1 MRNRGV
7 SVKPAQAL
15 PVAAPLDVARVRADF
30 PLLSRPTRGRPLVYL
45 DNANSTQ
52 KPRLVIDTELRF
64 YTEQYANIHR
74 GVYLLSQEATE
85 AYDRARARVA
95 AFVNAKSVRE
105 IVFVR
110 GTTEAINLVAHS
122 WGGANLRPGD
132 EVLISAMEHHSGIV
146 PWQLACEASGAVLRV
161 IPVDDDGEL
170 ILEEAERLFTHRTKI
185 LSVIHVSNALGTV
198 NPVKDLVAMA
208 RARGVP
214 VLLDGAQT
222 ISHRAVDVQDLGCDF
237 YVFSGHKLFGPTGIG
252 VLWGREAL
260 LDAMPPYQSGGN
272 MIETVTFAKTTF
284 APLPFK
290 FEAGT
295 TNIAG
300 TLGLASAID
309 YVTGVGYDAIAAHEQ
324 KLLDR
329 VLDGLDSV
337 PGVRLIGRPKERVGV
352 LSLTI
357 DGVHPHDA
365 GTILDLEG
373 IAVRAGHHCVQPLM
387 ARFGVPATVRAS
399 LAFYNTVE
407 ECDALVAGL
416 RKCVEVFRG

>member
-1 MRNRGV
+1 
-7 SVKPAQAL
+7 VKPQ
-15 PVAAPLDVARVRADF
+15 VAPPAAAALDVDRIRRDF
-30 PLLSRPTRGRPLVYL
+30 PMLDQTTRGRPLVYL

-52 KPRLVIDTELRF
+52 KPRTVIEAESTF
-64 YTEQYANIHR
+64 YAEHYSNIHR
-74 GVYLLSQEATE
+74 GVYLLSQEATA
-85 AYDRARARVA
+85 AYDRARQRVA
-95 AFVNAKSVRE
+95 RFVNARSERE

-110 GTTEAINLVAHS
+110 GTTEAINLVTSS
-122 WGGANLRPGD
+122 WGRSNLAAGD
-132 EVLISAMEHHSGIV
+132 DVLISAMEHHSGIV
-146 PWQLACEASGAVLRV
+146 PWQLACEATGARLRV

-170 ILEEAERLFTHRTKI
+170 ILEAAERLFTPRTKI
-185 LSVIHVSNALGTV
+185 LSLIHISNALGTV
-198 NPVKDLVAMA
+198 NPVRELVAMA
-208 RARGVP
+208 RSRGVP

-222 ISHRAVDVQDLGCDF
+222 ISHRAVDVQALNCDF
-237 YVFSGHKLFGPTGIG
+237 YAFSGHKLFGPTGIG
-252 VLWGREAL
+252 VLWGREEL
-260 LDAMPPYQSGGN
+260 LAAMPPYQGGGN
-272 MIETVTFAKTTF
+272 MIHEVTFAKTSY

-300 TLGLASAID
+300 TLGLAAAID
-309 YVTGVGYDAIAAHEQ
+309 YVEGTGYEAIAAHEA
-324 KLLDR
+324 KLLDH
-329 VLDGLDSV
+329 VLAGLATV
-337 PGVRLIGRPKERVGV
+337 PQVRLIGRPKERVSV

-387 ARFGVPATVRAS
+387 ARFGLSATIRAS
-399 LAFYNTVE
+399 FAFYNTTD

>member
-1 MRNRGV
+1 MSPN
-7 SVKPAQAL
+7 PAGPL
-15 PVAAPLDVARVRADF
+15 AAPLDVARIRRDF
-30 PLLSRPTRGRPLVYL
+30 PMLHRTTRGRPLVYL

-52 KPRLVIDTELRF
+52 KPQAVIDAEARF
-64 YTEQYANIHR
+64 YSERYSNIHR

-85 AYDRARARVA
+85 SYDRARAAVA
-95 AFVNAKSVRE
+95 TFLNASSPRE

-110 GTTEAINLVAHS
+110 GTTEAINLVAGS
-122 WGGANLRPGD
+122 WGRGNLARGD
-132 EVLISAMEHHSGIV
+132 EVLISGMEHHSGIV
-146 PWQLACEASGAVLRV
+146 PWQLACEAAGAILRV

-170 ILEEAERLFTHRTKI
+170 DLERARALLTPRTKI

-198 NPVKDLVAMA
+198 NPVKELIAMA
-208 RARGVP
+208 QAAGVP

-237 YVFSGHKLFGPTGIG
+237 FAFSGHKLFGPTGIG
-252 VLWGREAL
+252 VLWGRERL
-260 LDAMPPYQSGGN
+260 LAAMPPYQSGGN
-272 MIETVTFAKTTF
+272 MIDTVRFENTTF

-300 TLGLASAID
+300 TLGLAAAIE
-309 YVTGVGYDAIAAHEQ
+309 YVKGIGYDAIAAHEN
-324 KLLDR
+324 
-329 VLDGLDSV
+329 
-337 PGVRLIGRPKERVGV
+337 RLIEHLEAGLARVPQARILGRPKERVGV
-352 LSLTI
+352 FSLTL

-365 GTILDLEG
+365 GTVLDLEG

-387 ARFGVPATVRAS
+387 TRFSVPATIRVS
-399 LAFYNTVE
+399 LAFYNTVD

-416 RKCVEVFRG
+416 AKCVEVFGG

>member
-1 MRNRGV
+1 LRREA
-7 SVKPAQAL
+7 SQ
-15 PVAAPLDVARVRADF
+15 PVVTPLDVARVRRDF
-30 PLLSRPTRGRPLVYL
+30 PMLSRTMRGRPLVYL

-52 KPRLVIDTELRF
+52 KPRSVIETEARF
-64 YTEQYANIHR
+64 YEAQYSNIHR

-95 AFVNAKSVRE
+95 GFVNARSPRE

-110 GTTEAINLVAHS
+110 GTTEAINLVASS
-122 WGGANLRPGD
+122 WGRSNLGPGD
-132 EVLISAMEHHSGIV
+132 EVLISEMEHHSGIV
-146 PWQLACEASGAVLRV
+146 PWQMACEAAGATLRV

-170 ILEEAERLFTHRTKI
+170 DLDKARSLFTPRTKI
-185 LSVIHVSNALGTV
+185 LSVIHISNALGTV
-198 NPVKDLVAMA
+198 NPVKELVAMA
-208 RARGVP
+208 RSRGVP

-222 ISHRAVDVQDLGCDF
+222 ISHHAVDVQDLGCDF

-252 VLWGREAL
+252 VLWGREEL
-260 LDAMPPYQSGGN
+260 LDAMPPYQGGGN
-272 MIETVTFAKTTF
+272 MIERVAFDKTTY

-300 TLGLASAID
+300 TLGLAAAID
-309 YVTGVGYDAIAAHEQ
+309 YVEGVGYDAIAAHER

-329 VLDGLDSV
+329 VLAGIATV
-337 PGVRLIGRPKERVGV
+337 PSARLIGNPKERVGV

-357 DGVHPHDA
+357 DDVHPHDA

-373 IAVRAGHHCVQPLM
+373 IAVRAGHHCAQPLM
-387 ARFGVPATVRAS
+387 ARFGVPATIRAS
-399 LAFYNTVE
+399 FAMYNTLD

>member
-1 MRNRGV
+1 
-7 SVKPAQAL
+7 VKPAPAL
-15 PVAAPLDVARVRADF
+15 PAAQPLDIVRVREDF
-30 PLLSRPTRGRPLVYL
+30 PLLGRPMRGRPLVYL

-52 KPRLVIDTELRF
+52 KPRSVIDATSRF
-64 YTEQYANIHR
+64 YSEQYANIHR
-74 GVYLLSQEATE
+74 GVYFLSQEATE

-95 AFVNAKSVRE
+95 AFLNASSVRE

-110 GTTEAINLVAHS
+110 GTTEAINLVASS
-122 WGGANLRPGD
+122 WGRGNLGPGD

-146 PWQLACEASGAVLRV
+146 PWQMACRAAGAHLRV

-170 ILEEAERLFTHRTKI
+170 ILEEAERLFTSRTKI

-198 NPVKDLVAMA
+198 NPVGALVAMA
-208 RARGVP
+208 RSRGVP

-260 LDAMPPYQSGGN
+260 LDAMPPYQGGGN
-272 MIETVTFAKTTF
+272 MIELVTFETTTY
-284 APLPFK
+284 APLPYK

-309 YVTGVGYDAIAAHEQ
+309 YVAGIGYDAIAAHER

-329 VLDGLDSV
+329 LLGGLSTI
-337 PGVRLIGRPKERVGV
+337 PQVRLIGNPKERVGV
-352 LSLTI
+352 FSMTV

-387 ARFGVPATVRAS
+387 ARFGVPATIRAS
-399 LAFYNTVE
+399 LALYNTVE
-407 ECDALVAGL
+407 ECDALVAG
-416 RKCVEVFRG
+416 

>member
-1 MRNRGV
+1 M
-7 SVKPAQAL
+7 SAKPAPAL
-15 PVAAPLDVARVRADF
+15 KTTPAWDVARVRSDF
-30 PLLSRPTRGRPLVYL
+30 PLLARPMRGRPLVYL

-52 KPRLVIDTELRF
+52 KPRVVIDTESRF
-64 YTEQYANIHR
+64 YSEQYANIHR

-85 AYDRARARVA
+85 AYDRARERVA
-95 AFVNAKSVRE
+95 SFLNAKSFRE

-110 GTTEAINLVAHS
+110 GTTEAINLVASS

-132 EVLISAMEHHSGIV
+132 EVIISAMEHHSGIV
-146 PWQLACEASGAVLRV
+146 PWQLACEAHGASLRV

-170 ILEEAERLFTHRTKI
+170 ILEEALRLFTPRTKM

-198 NPVKDLVAMA
+198 NPVKELVAMA
-208 RARGVP
+208 KARGVP

-252 VLWGREAL
+252 VLWGREEL
-260 LDAMPPYQSGGN
+260 LEAMPPYQGGGN
-272 MIETVTFAKTTF
+272 MIATVTFEKTTY

-309 YVTGVGYDAIAAHEQ
+309 YVTGLGYDAIGAHEQ
-324 KLLDR
+324 ELVGHVLAG
-329 VLDGLDSV
+329 LDGI
-337 PGVRLIGRPKERVGV
+337 PEIRLIGRPKDRVGV

-387 ARFGVPATVRAS
+387 ARFGVPATIRAS
-399 LAFYNTVE
+399 LAFYNTRD
-407 ECDALVAGL
+407 ECDALLAGL

>member
-1 MRNRGV
+1 MSPRD
-7 SVKPAQAL
+7 
-15 PVAAPLDVARVRADF
+15 AAPATAALDVARVRHDF
-30 PLLSRPTRGRPLVYL
+30 PMLARTTRGRPLVYL

-52 KPRLVIDTELRF
+52 KPQTVIDTETRF
-64 YTEQYANIHR
+64 YSEQYSNIHR

-85 AYDRARARVA
+85 AYDRARERVA
-95 AFVNAKSVRE
+95 RFLNARSPKE
-105 IVFVR
+105 IVFLR
-110 GTTEAINLVAHS
+110 GTTEAINLVASS
-122 WGGANLRPGD
+122 WGRTNLGQGD

-146 PWQLACEASGAVLRV
+146 PWQLACQAAGAKLKV

-170 ILEEAERLFTHRTKI
+170 ILAEAEKLFTPRTKI
-185 LSVIHVSNALGTV
+185 LSVIHISNALGTV
-198 NPVKDLVAMA
+198 NPVRELIAMA
-208 RARGVP
+208 RKHGVP

-222 ISHRAVDVQDLGCDF
+222 ISHRAVDVQALDCDF

-252 VLWGREAL
+252 VLWAREEL
-260 LDAMPPYQSGGN
+260 LDAMPPYQGGGN
-272 MIETVTFAKTTF
+272 MIHEVAFEKTTY

-300 TLGLASAID
+300 TLGLAAAIN
-309 YVTGVGYDAIAAHEQ
+309 YVTELGYDAIVAHEA
-324 KLLDR
+324 KLMDHLFHGLASIPQVKVIGHPKDR
-329 VLDGLDSV
+329 VS
-337 PGVRLIGRPKERVGV
+337 V

-387 ARFGVPATVRAS
+387 ARFGVPATIRAS
-399 LAFYNTVE
+399 FAFYNTTG
-407 ECDALVAGL
+407 ECDALLAGL
-416 RKCVEVFRG
+416 KKCVEVFRG

>member
-1 MRNRGV
+1 MSRPHPV
-7 SVKPAQAL
+7 SQVTAL
-15 PVAAPLDVARVRADF
+15 NVERVRRDF
-30 PLLSRPTRGRPLVYL
+30 PILARPMRGHPLVYL

-52 KPRLVIDTELRF
+52 KPMAVIDAEMRF

-74 GVYLLSQEATE
+74 GVYLLSQEATA
-85 AYDRARARVA
+85 AYDRARQRVA
-95 AFVNAKSVRE
+95 RFLNASDPRE

-110 GTTEAINLVAHS
+110 GTTEAINLVASS
-122 WGGANLRPGD
+122 WGRTHLAAGD
-132 EVLISAMEHHSGIV
+132 EVLVSGMEHHSGIV
-146 PWQLACEASGAVLRV
+146 PWQLACEAAGASLRV
-161 IPVDDDGEL
+161 IPVTDAGEL
-170 ILEEAERLFTHRTKI
+170 DLDAAASLFSDRTRI
-185 LSVIHVSNALGTV
+185 VSLIHISNALGTV
-198 NPVKDLVAMA
+198 NPVREIVAMA
-208 RARGVP
+208 KARGVP

-237 YVFSGHKLFGPTGIG
+237 YCFSGHKLFGPTGIG
-252 VLWGREAL
+252 VLWARGEI
-260 LDAMPPYQSGGN
+260 LDAMPPYQGGGN
-272 MIETVTFAKTTF
+272 MIHLVSFEKTTF

-309 YVTGVGYDAIAAHEQ
+309 YVEAVGYDAIAAHERT
-324 KLLDR
+324 LVDR
-329 VLDGLDSV
+329 IEDGLKTIPEV
-337 PGVRLIGRPKERVGV
+337 GVIGNPKDRVGV
-352 LSLTI
+352 FSLTI

-387 ARFGVPATVRAS
+387 ARFGVPATIRAS
-399 LAFYNTVE
+399 LAFYNTAD
-407 ECDALVAGL
+407 ECDALLAGL

>member
-1 MRNRGV
+1 M
-7 SVKPAQAL
+7 KPAAAL
-15 PVAAPLDVARVRADF
+15 PVAAAWDVSRVREDF
-30 PLLSRPTRGRPLVYL
+30 PLLGRPMRGHPLVYL

-52 KPRLVIDTELRF
+52 KPRSVIDTESRF
-64 YTEQYANIHR
+64 YAEQYANIHR
-74 GVYLLSQEATE
+74 GVYLLSQEATV

-95 AFVNAKSVRE
+95 RFLNARSDRE

-110 GTTEAINLVAHS
+110 GTTEAINLVASS
-122 WGGANLRPGD
+122 WGGANLGPGD

-146 PWQLACEASGAVLRV
+146 PWQMACEAKGSILRV

-170 ILEEAERLFTHRTKI
+170 ILEAAERLFTPRTKI

-198 NPVKDLVAMA
+198 NPVKELVAMA

-214 VLLDGAQT
+214 ILLDGAQT
-222 ISHRAVDVQDLGCDF
+222 ISHRAVDVQDLDCDF

-252 VLWGREAL
+252 VLWGREEL
-260 LDAMPPYQSGGN
+260 LDAMPPYQGGGN
-272 MIETVTFAKTTF
+272 MIELVTFEKTTY

-300 TLGLASAID
+300 TLGLAKAID
-309 YVTGVGYDAIAAHEQ
+309 YVAGLGYDAIAAHEQ
-324 KLLDR
+324 KLVDR
-329 VLDGLDSV
+329 LLAGLSTV
-337 PGVRLIGRPKERVGV
+337 PEVRLIGRPKERVGV
-352 LSLTI
+352 FSMTI

-387 ARFGVPATVRAS
+387 ARFGVPATIRAS
-399 LAFYNTVE
+399 LALYNTAE

>member
-1 MRNRGV
+1 MKRV
-7 SVKPAQAL
+7 HAL
-15 PVAAPLDVARVRADF
+15 PVAAPLDIVRVREDF
-30 PLLSRPTRGRPLVYL
+30 PLLGRPMRGRPLVYL

-52 KPRLVIDTELRF
+52 KPRSVIDTTSRF
-64 YTEQYANIHR
+64 YAEQYANIHR
-74 GVYLLSQEATE
+74 GVYFLSQEATE

-95 AFVNAKSVRE
+95 AFLNAKSVRE

-110 GTTEAINLVAHS
+110 GTTEAINLVASS
-122 WGGANLRPGD
+122 WGRGNLGPGD

-146 PWQLACEASGAVLRV
+146 PWQMACRAAGAHLRV

-170 ILEEAERLFTHRTKI
+170 ILEEAERLFTTKTKI
-185 LSVIHVSNALGTV
+185 LSVTHVSNALGTV
-198 NPVKDLVAMA
+198 NPVKELAAMA
-208 RARGVP
+208 RSRGVP

-222 ISHRAVDVQDLGCDF
+222 ISHRAVDVQDLDCDF

-260 LDAMPPYQSGGN
+260 LDAMPPYQGGGN
-272 MIETVTFAKTTF
+272 MIELVTFEKTTY
-284 APLPFK
+284 APLPYK

-300 TLGLASAID
+300 TLGLAAAID
-309 YVTGVGYDAIAAHEQ
+309 YVAGLGYDAIAAHEST
-324 KLLDR
+324 LLDR
-329 VLDGLDSV
+329 VLRGLATV
-337 PGVRLIGRPKERVGV
+337 PEVHLIGHPKERVGV
-352 LSLTI
+352 LSMTV
-357 DGVHPHDA
+357 DGVHPHDG

-387 ARFGVPATVRAS
+387 ARFGVPATIRAS
-399 LAFYNTVE
+399 LALYNTVE

>member
-1 MRNRGV
+1 MKR
-7 SVKPAQAL
+7 AEAL
-15 PVAAPLDVARVRADF
+15 PLAGAWDVARVRSDF
-30 PLLSRPTRGRPLVYL
+30 PILSQRMRGRPLVYL

-52 KPRLVIDTELRF
+52 KPRSVIDTESRF

-74 GVYLLSQEATE
+74 GVYLLSQEATV
-85 AYDRARARVA
+85 AYDGARAKVA
-95 AFVNAKSVRE
+95 GLLNAKSPRE

-110 GTTEAINLVAHS
+110 GTTEAINLVASS

-132 EVLISAMEHHSGIV
+132 EIVISAMEHHSGIV
-146 PWQLACEASGAVLRV
+146 PWQLACEAHGAVLRV

-170 ILEEAERLFTHRTKI
+170 ILEEAERLFTPRTKM

-198 NPVKDLVAMA
+198 NPVKELVAMA
-208 RARGVP
+208 KARGVP

-237 YVFSGHKLFGPTGIG
+237 YAFSGHKLFGPTGIG

-260 LDAMPPYQSGGN
+260 LDAMPPYQGGGN
-272 MIETVTFAKTTF
+272 MIATVTFAKTTY

-300 TLGLASAID
+300 ALGLASAID
-309 YVTGVGYDAIAAHEQ
+309 YVTNLGYDGIGAHEQ
-324 KLLDR
+324 GLVDHVLAGLAEIPEVR
-329 VLDGLDSV
+329 V
-337 PGVRLIGRPKERVGV
+337 IGRPKERVGV

-387 ARFGVPATVRAS
+387 ARFGVPATIRAS
-399 LAFYNTVE
+399 LAFYNTVD
-407 ECDALVAGL
+407 ECDALIAGL
-416 RKCVEVFRG
+416 RKCVQVFRG

>member
-1 MRNRGV
+1 M
-7 SVKPAQAL
+7 
-15 PVAAPLDVARVRADF
+15 
-30 PLLSRPTRGRPLVYL
+30 RGRPLVYL

-52 KPRLVIDTELRF
+52 KPRLVIDAETRF

-74 GVYLLSQEATE
+74 GVYMLSQEATA
-85 AYDRARARVA
+85 AYDSARAVVA
-95 AFVNAKSVRE
+95 RFVNAKSDRE

-110 GTTEAINLVAHS
+110 GTTEAINLVASS
-122 WGGANLRPGD
+122 WGRTHLGSGD

-146 PWQLACEASGAVLRV
+146 PWQLACEAQGAKLRV
-161 IPVDDDGEL
+161 IPVDDNGDL
-170 ILEEAERLFTHRTKI
+170 ILDEAERLFTSRTKI
-185 LSVIHVSNALGTV
+185 LSLIHVSNALGTV
-198 NPVKDLVAMA
+198 NPVKQLIAMA
-208 RARGVP
+208 KARGVP

-222 ISHRAVDVQDLGCDF
+222 ISHRAVDVQDLDCDF

-252 VLWGREAL
+252 VLWGREEL
-260 LDAMPPYQSGGN
+260 LDAMPPYQGGGN
-272 MIETVTFAKTTF
+272 MIHLVTFEKTTY

-300 TLGLASAID
+300 TLGLAKAID
-309 YVTGVGYDAIAAHEQ
+309 YVAGLGYDAIGAYEQ
-324 KLLDR
+324 TLVERLLA
-329 VLDGLDSV
+329 GLATV
-337 PGVRLIGRPKERVGV
+337 PEVRLIGRPKERVGV
-352 LSLTI
+352 FSLTI

-387 ARFGVPATVRAS
+387 ARLGVPATIRAS
-399 LAFYNTVE
+399 LALYNTVD

>member
-1 MRNRGV
+1 M
-7 SVKPAQAL
+7 KPANAR
-15 PVAAPLDVARVRADF
+15 PAAAAWDVSRVRCDF
-30 PLLSRPTRGRPLVYL
+30 PILNRPMRGHPLVYL

-52 KPRLVIDTELRF
+52 KPRSVIETETRF
-64 YTEQYANIHR
+64 YSEQYANIHR
-74 GVYLLSQEATE
+74 GVYLLSQEATV

-95 AFVNAKSVRE
+95 RFVNARSDRE

-110 GTTEAINLVAHS
+110 GTTEAINLVASS
-122 WGGANLRPGD
+122 WGGAHLGPGD

-146 PWQLACEASGAVLRV
+146 PWQLACEAKGATLRV

-170 ILEEAERLFTHRTKI
+170 ILDEAERLFTSRTKV

-198 NPVKDLVAMA
+198 NPVKELVAMA
-208 RARGVP
+208 RTRGVP

-252 VLWGREAL
+252 VLWGREEL
-260 LDAMPPYQSGGN
+260 LDAMPPYQGGGN
-272 MIETVTFAKTTF
+272 MIELVTFERTTY

-300 TLGLASAID
+300 ALGLGQAID
-309 YVTGVGYDAIAAHEQ
+309 YVADLGYEAIAAHEQ
-324 KLLDR
+324 TLVDHLLR
-329 VLDGLDSV
+329 GLATV
-337 PGVRLIGRPKERVGV
+337 PEVRLIGKPKERVGV
-352 LSLTI
+352 FSLTI

-387 ARFGVPATVRAS
+387 ARLGVPATIRAS
-399 LAFYNTVE
+399 LAFYNTAE

>member
-1 MRNRGV
+1 MKR
-7 SVKPAQAL
+7 QAAV
-15 PVAAPLDVARVRADF
+15 PMAAPFDVSRVRDEF
-30 PLLSRPTRGRPLVYL
+30 PMLGTSVRGRPLVYL

-52 KPRLVIDTELRF
+52 KPHSVIATESRF
-64 YTEQYANIHR
+64 YAEQYSNIHR
-74 GVYLLSQEATE
+74 GVYLLSQEATSL
-85 AYDRARARVA
+85 YDRARASVA
-95 AFVNAKSVRE
+95 GFVHANSPRE

-110 GTTEAINLVAHS
+110 GTTEAINLVASS
-122 WGGANLRPGD
+122 WGGANLREGD

-146 PWQLACEASGAVLRV
+146 PWQLACKAKGAKLRV

-170 ILEEAERLFTHRTKI
+170 ILEHAEKLFTPKTKM
-185 LSVIHVSNALGTV
+185 LSLIHVSNALGTV
-198 NPVKDLVAMA
+198 NPVGELVAMA
-208 RARGVP
+208 HARGVP

-222 ISHRAVDVQDLGCDF
+222 ISHRAVDVKDLGCDF

-260 LDAMPPYQSGGN
+260 LDAMPPYQGGGN
-272 MIETVTFAKTTF
+272 MIELVTFDRTTY

-300 TLGLASAID
+300 TLGLAAAID
-309 YVTGVGYDAIAAHEQ
+309 YVTGVGYDAIAAHEG
-324 KLLDR
+324 KLVEHL
-329 VLDGLDSV
+329 LAGLATI
-337 PGVRLIGRPKERVGV
+337 PQVRLIGRPKERVGV
-352 LSLTI
+352 FSLTL

-387 ARFGVPATVRAS
+387 ARFGVPATIRAS
-399 LAFYNTVE
+399 LAFYNTIG
-407 ECDALVAGL
+407 ECDALVSGL